1 VIVGCL
7 LVVTVILLIMFI
19 MYRLR
24 KKDEGS
30 YALDD
35 PTLLIAG
42 SEQRRSASK
51 ALIADQEFYA

>member
-1 VIVGCL
+1 
-7 LVVTVILLIMFI
+7 VILLIMFI